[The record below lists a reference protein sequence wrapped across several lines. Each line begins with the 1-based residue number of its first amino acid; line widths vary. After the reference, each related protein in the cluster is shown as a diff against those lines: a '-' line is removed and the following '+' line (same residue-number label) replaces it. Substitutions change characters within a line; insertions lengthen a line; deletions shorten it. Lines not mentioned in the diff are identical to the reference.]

1 MVSDVTNALGGMW
14 EGGECIPP
22 PPPGEK
28 KICPSFGYEAGP
40 GGRRLL
46 RLETE
51 VGPRGRRLFMA
62 DELERAAVRRAATA
76 SCLQLHALPL
86 RHPPIHHSSFAGG
99 RPGLG
104 RAITCHSAGARL
116 AKHPQRPASGSIP
129 AQADAGRG
137 LLHARALLPAQG
149 LEKVRRA
156 SCHCNLLPW
165 LHPCLARLTPFS
177 HAVLCSSLFRAFF
190 RCLAV
195 ATRSSEAQGRWK
207 GRKIESGL

>member
-1 MVSDVTNALGGMW
+1 
-14 EGGECIPP
+14 
-22 PPPGEK
+22 
-28 KICPSFGYEAGP
+28 
-40 GGRRLL
+40 
-46 RLETE
+46 
-51 VGPRGRRLFMA
+51 MA
-62 DELERAAVRRAATA
+62 DDLLERAARRPAATA

-86 RHPPIHHSSFAGG
+86 RHPPVHHSSFAGG

-149 LEKVRRA
+149 LGKVRRA

-165 LHPCLARLTPFS
+165 LHPCLARLTPFFLTRYRALLS
-177 HAVLCSSLFRAFF
+177 FVHILQVSCICLTVLTSAGAFE
-190 RCLAV
+190 
-195 ATRSSEAQGRWK
+195 RSEIQEWPLDGV
-207 GRKIESGL
+207 SGLRCSAGPFVGERDVCAVSILLQRTCRLDSPGTCVH